1 MADSVG
7 PEQIKKFIFA
17 RELSEVYLL
26 LDHVSSRSDKS
37 LTDAKS
43 TLPESLGSNWI
54 QKICEIAWPPQ
65 GSKEEI
71 ANQAALLLQAK
82 DYLNGLA
89 APANGMTVAFTVLVA
104 GEDQTRK
111 KKHKLPFLPFFGD
124 RQQPG
129 KARSAGGE
137 GEPGHG
143 NGGPPEAAPG
153 SGGGGPKGGGDGGG
167 GGTPGGGAG
176 WGGDAP
182 SRSSLARLAYPGLV
196 KTALRFR
203 RQIKIIIAGIFLWLV
218 FTCFLSWNVTTGHEI
233 LSRLDTLHAEK
244 AEIIKAIAAAEN
256 SKADATTPLSV
267 KDAGNLVSTLCVQ
280 PIFAGSKDKP
290 GAGAVDL
297 LTGDKLGICDR
308 LYEYRFNDEVTREDL
323 ADWLAIWGWLKGTS
337 HLLCGGHCLDLTGEV
352 VAPGANGLDAQWAS
366 VLMQVLS
373 GAVLPLCYGLL
384 GAGAAVVRDLW
395 GKMRDSLLSPRDLTL
410 ALGQLAL
417 GAVIGASIGLF
428 IAPSGSNTEGTV
440 GLTSA
445 IALSASALS
454 FIAGFG
460 VESVF
465 VALES
470 LIRRVFNTDGAN
482 AAKSP

>member
-1 MADSVG
+1 MADTVG

-37 LTDAKS
+37 LTDDKN
-43 TLPESLGSNWI
+43 TLPEPLRGGWI

-65 GSKEEI
+65 GSTEEI

-111 KKHKLPFLPFFGD
+111 KKHRSPFLPFFGE

-129 KARSAGGE
+129 EAPSGGRDIE
-137 GEPGHG
+137 GGRGKGGPSGAAPG
-143 NGGPPEAAPG
+143 NGGR
-153 SGGGGPKGGGDGGG
+153 GGGPSGGGDGGG
-167 GGTPGGGAG
+167 GG

-203 RQIKIIIAGIFLWLV
+203 QQIKIIIAGLFLWLV
-218 FTCFLSWNVTTGHEI
+218 FTCVLSWNVTTGHEI
-233 LSRLDTLHAEK
+233 LSRLDALHAEK

-256 SKADATTPLSV
+256 IKSDATTPLSV

-280 PIFAGSKDKP
+280 PIFTGSKDKP
-290 GAGAVDL
+290 GTGAVDL
-297 LTGDKLGICDR
+297 LAGDKLGICDR

-337 HLLCGGHCLDLTGEV
+337 HLLCGGHCLDLTGEIV
-352 VAPGANGLDAQWAS
+352 TPGANGLDEQWAS

-428 IAPSGSNTEGTV
+428 IAPSGSSSQGAV

-470 LIRRVFNTDGAN
+470 LIRRVFNTDGASP
-482 AAKSP
+482 AKKA